1 MDLIKI
7 GNFICELRNKKGL
20 TQEELAKKINVT
32 NKAISRWER
41 GVGLPDISLLEP
53 LSNALDIT
61 ILELLNGKYL
71 NGKDAVQK
79 NDVNIM
85 LNVLSKKNKKNYRLF
100 IFLTVLM
107 ILILTLAI
115 LNFAFNFQGYDNS
128 YFLQLKNHFSIIP
141 FVNII
146 SYVQA
151 GNYNSLLYNLTLNL
165 LIAIVIGGFCYLFKK
180 NYKFIIYINL
190 ILECIK
196 WLLFMGIFDIDDYL
210 IRSLISCI
218 MLFFMN
224 ARKKDER
231 KCFK

>member
-61 ILELLNGKYL
+61 ILELLNGKHL
-71 NGKDAVQK
+71 NVNDEVQK

-85 LNVLSKKNKKNYRLF
+85 LNVLSKKNKRNYRLF

-107 ILILTLAI
+107 IFILTLVI

-151 GNYNSLLYNLTLNL
+151 GNYNSLLYNLTVNL

-180 NYKFIIYINL
+180 DYKFIIYINL

-210 IRSLISCI
+210 IRSFSSCI
-218 MLFFMN
+218 MLIFMN
-224 ARKKDER
+224 ARKKGKR
-231 KCFK
+231 R

>member
-7 GNFICELRNKKGL
+7 GNFICELRTKKGL

-53 LSNALDIT
+53 LSNALDVT
-61 ILELLNGKYL
+61 ILELLNGKHL
-71 NGKDAVQK
+71 KGNDEVQK
-79 NDVNIM
+79 NDINIM
-85 LNVLSKKNKKNYRLF
+85 LNVLSKKNKKYYRLF

-128 YFLQLKNHFSIIP
+128 YFLQLKHHFSIIP

-146 SYVQA
+146 SFFQA
-151 GNYNSLLYNLTLNL
+151 GNYSNLLYNLIVNF

-180 NYKFIIYINL
+180 DYKFVFYINL
-190 ILECIK
+190 ILECTK
-196 WLLFMGIFDIDDYL
+196 WLLFMGIFDIDDCL

-224 ARKKDER
+224 VHKKGER
-231 KCFK
+231 R

>member
-53 LSNALDIT
+53 LSNALDVT
-61 ILELLNGKYL
+61 ILELLNGKHL
-71 NGKDAVQK
+71 NGNDEVQK

-151 GNYNSLLYNLTLNL
+151 GNYNSLLYNLIVNL

-180 NYKFIIYINL
+180 DYKFIIYINL

-224 ARKKDER
+224 ARKKGER
-231 KCFK
+231 R

>member
-53 LSNALDIT
+53 LSNALDVT
-61 ILELLNGKYL
+61 ILELLNGKHL
-71 NGKDAVQK
+71 NGNDEVQK

-151 GNYNSLLYNLTLNL
+151 GNYNSLLYNLIVNL

-180 NYKFIIYINL
+180 DYKFIFYINL

>member
-53 LSNALDIT
+53 LSNALDVT
-61 ILELLNGKYL
+61 ILELLNGKHL
-71 NGKDAVQK
+71 NGNDEVQK

-146 SYVQA
+146 SYVQV
-151 GNYNSLLYNLTLNL
+151 GNYNSLLYNLTVNL

-180 NYKFIIYINL
+180 DYKFIIYINL

-218 MLFFMN
+218 MLIFMN

>member
-53 LSNALDIT
+53 LSNALDVT
-61 ILELLNGKYL
+61 ILELLNGKHL
-71 NGKDAVQK
+71 NGNDEVQK

-85 LNVLSKKNKKNYRLF
+85 LNILSKKNKRNYRLF
-100 IFLTVLM
+100 VFLIVLM

-151 GNYNSLLYNLTLNL
+151 GNYNSLLYNLIVNL

-180 NYKFIIYINL
+180 DYKFIIYINL

-224 ARKKDER
+224 ARKKGER
-231 KCFK
+231 R

>member
-53 LSNALDIT
+53 LSNALDVT
-61 ILELLNGKYL
+61 ILELLNGKHL
-71 NGKDAVQK
+71 NGNDEVQK

-151 GNYNSLLYNLTLNL
+151 GNYNSLLYNLIVNL

-180 NYKFIIYINL
+180 DYKFIFYINL

-224 ARKKDER
+224 ARKKGER